1 MRWVCLLLPYLAMDA
16 VLRTHA
22 DPTCPLVL
30 ITGPA
35 QRRVLHSVSPAAAAL
50 GLRRGML
57 VSAAQA
63 LTGAFIPHEFDAK
76 LEAQAR
82 DLLATWAYSF
92 SSQVSLDFAHALVL
106 EIGASRSLFGD
117 WPALSRRLRAE
128 MTDLGFR
135 HRIVAA
141 PNPHAA
147 RVLAKAHEEHG
158 ITEPHLLQ

>member
-35 QRRVLHSVSPAAAAL
+35 PRRALHSVSPAAAAL

-63 LTGAFIPHEFDAK
+63 LTGAFIPHEFDPK

-82 DLLATWAYSF
+82 DLLARRPTLDGIINLAAGNRGIERAVIDAGRARDLVFVAFNLNNKLCRSF
-92 SSQVSLDFAHALVL
+92 INSFQHC
-106 EIGASRSLFGD
+106 
-117 WPALSRRLRAE
+117 
-128 MTDLGFR
+128 
-135 HRIVAA
+135 
-141 PNPHAA
+141 
-147 RVLAKAHEEHG
+147 
-158 ITEPHLLQ
+158 ITVFD